1 MSVTSD
7 VSPRLLA
14 RPLRRR
20 TLLLSEL
27 QFWIDWSDWRKCPYD
42 CLSFPLFTCK
52 LQVVAGLDFTATG
65 CISGRRENAQL
76 DVYLELMHTAS
87 LRCLPAD
94 LAGPRRPTKLP
105 HASRS
110 GYASRRSLADLTPY
124 VSYFCFAGEFWRREA
139 GEKRLLQQLL
149 PWCKA
154 AIISTR
160 RLNDS
165 TQRGFRSV
173 IAMSNSYLPCY
184 TVKLVMP
191 PSSRNTTCVSV
202 IKSG

>member
-1 MSVTSD
+1 MLVTSD

-14 RPLRRR
+14 GPLRRR
-20 TLLLSEL
+20 KPPSS
-27 QFWIDWSDWRKCPYD
+27 WIDWSDWWKCP
-42 CLSFPLFTCK
+42 CEWLSFPLFTCK

-76 DVYLELMHTAS
+76 NVYLELMHTAS

-110 GYASRRSLADLTPY
+110 GSAEPCRPHCVSVLFLFRQRVLAPG
-124 VSYFCFAGEFWRREA
+124 SWREA
-139 GEKRLLQQLL
+139 EAAAAVAM
-149 PWCKA
+149 CKARAA

-173 IAMSNSYLPCY
+173 IAVSNSYLPCY
-184 TVKLVMP
+184 TI
-191 PSSRNTTCVSV
+191 N
-202 IKSG
+202 